1 MRKLVSLLVIALLIA
16 MAAACTTSGASTS
29 PNASGGDFSPSAR
42 ANGHHTVTADP
53 KTPILKIT
61 NSGGLAPPGYQLTE
75 VPIFALYGDGCVI
88 VRGAVDAM
96 YPGPLLPNLRELR
109 VTPDDIQKIL
119 AAAETAGLLGPDA
132 SYEQPGIADAETVVF
147 RTTAGGATHVVDAY
161 ALSEAVG
168 GPAGPDEAARTKLR
182 DFEAHILNLAGL
194 LGRAINDAS
203 YQPTSMRVF
212 AQSASATTQ
221 SGLTPQE
228 PAWPLTQD
236 PAIAGQPSIVPGV
249 RCIAIDGEDLASFM
263 EAAKTARSNTVWTA
277 HSGRYSV
284 TVRPLYPDESGCPSM
299 AD

>member
-1 MRKLVSLLVIALLIA
+1 LAIALLIA
-16 MAAACTTSGASTS
+16 MAAACTTSGASNS
-29 PNASGGDFSPSAR
+29 PSTSGGGSSPSAR
-42 ANGHHTVTADP
+42 SNGHYTVTADP
-53 KTPILKIT
+53 KAPILKIT
-61 NSGGLAPPGYQLTE
+61 NSGGLTPPGYQFTA
-75 VPIFALYGDGCVI
+75 VPIFALYGDGRVI
-88 VRGAVDAM
+88 VRGTVDAM

-109 VTPDDIQKIL
+109 VTPDDIQEIL
-119 AAAETAGLLGPDA
+119 TAADAAGLLGPNA

-147 RTTAGGATHVVDAY
+147 RTTADGATHVVDAY
-161 ALSEAVG
+161 ALSEGVG

-182 DFEAHILNLAGL
+182 DFEAKILNLAGL

-212 AQSASATTQ
+212 AQVAPVTTE

-228 PAWPLTQD
+228 LVWPIAQD
-236 PAIAGQPSIVPGV
+236 PATAGQPSIVPSV

-263 EAAKTARSNTVWTA
+263 EAAQTAGSNTVWTA

-299 AD
+299 TD